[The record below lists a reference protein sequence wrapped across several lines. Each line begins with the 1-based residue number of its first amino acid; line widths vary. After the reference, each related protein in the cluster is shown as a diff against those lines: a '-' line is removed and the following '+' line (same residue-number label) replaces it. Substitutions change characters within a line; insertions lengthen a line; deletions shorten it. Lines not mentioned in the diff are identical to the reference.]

1 MSVQGAVTLP
11 LSRFNPGNLAHNLEL
26 WITEGDATSTKVVA
40 DTPGGGIT
48 FGTDTTDNDCS
59 AWYWG
64 GESVSVT
71 TVGNRFGF
79 TAKIR
84 GTDGTTAS
92 KRNFFI
98 GFADTGVDVFG
109 DTGAIAVFDAIG
121 FTVHEDSNFFRSC
134 IANAGVNGT
143 GAGVSTTAYA
153 TATDYVLEL
162 RGEVKTT
169 GICVEYFV
177 DGTRLDTGNITGIS
191 KTSFG
196 DMAPYIVIANGAAQ
210 IELLTVKK
218 FVPWS
223 LF

>member
-1 MSVQGAVTLP
+1 MAVHGAVTLP
-11 LSRFNPGNLAHNLEL
+11 LSRFNPGNIAHNLEL
-26 WITEGDATSTKVVA
+26 WIAEGDGTSTKVVA

-64 GESVSVT
+64 GESVSVA

-79 TAKIR
+79 TAKVQ

-92 KRNFFI
+92 KRNLFI

-109 DTGAIAVFDAIG
+109 DTGALAVFDAIG
-121 FTVHEDSNFFRSC
+121 FSVHEDSDFWRSV
-134 IANAGVNGT
+134 IANAGTNGT
-143 GAGVSTTAYA
+143 GAGLSTTAYA
-153 TATDYVLEL
+153 SATAYVLEM

-169 GICVEYFV
+169 GIAVEYYV
-177 DGTRLDTGNITGIS
+177 NGTLLDTGSVSGIS

-196 DMAPYIVIANGAAQ
+196 DMAPYIVIANGAGQ
-210 IELLTVKK
+210 IELLTLSE
-218 FVPWS
+218 FIPWS